1 MKKNYI
7 KKSLMFFR
15 DLKYKLI
22 ILAVLYLIIGV
33 FSFASPII
41 EASLITSITDNLVVS
56 VVAIAIGFLIIKMLS
71 EWLWY
76 IVYLFWQKK
85 IKRNILNNV
94 RTYIVDNMLELQLS
108 NYDKYTTGFFQ
119 ERIKNDPND
128 IARVANASQGY
139 LINILTNISVIIY
152 IFTINIVLGLIYV
165 EGLILATIID
175 TYKQKIIKEKNRKL
189 KLSEEKVNSKLSE
202 TVRGIRDI
210 KLLNLKESTRNS
222 LISDLEENN
231 LMGIDKDSYAI
242 KSGKILRMTLFLTVF
257 TVIIVG
263 INYVNQNLITPADL
277 IVLYLYN
284 SQVFALMQNVSNLKN
299 SYKEYELAIERIF
312 DLTDSEKHKKDEF
325 GKIHIDDFKG
335 NIEFK
340 NVSFGY
346 TKNKKVLNNLNMKI
360 KANETVAIVGSSGS
374 GKTTI
379 FNLISYA
386 YKTDEG
392 EVKLDNVNIND
403 LDEKTIRN
411 NVSII
416 TQNPYIFNLS
426 IKDNL
431 KLVKPTATNKE
442 LEDVCKK
449 ASIHDYIMSLPDKYD
464 TLLGEGGI
472 NLSGGQKQRLA
483 IARALLKEN
492 KILLFDE
499 ATSALDNVT
508 QKEIQDSIE
517 KISDYYT
524 IIIVAHRLSTII
536 NCDKIFFLENGEIV
550 DSGTHEELLQKNKN
564 YKKLYKTELL

>member
-15 DLKYKLI
+15 GLKYKLI

-56 VVAIAIGFLIIKMLS
+56 VVAIAIGFLIIKTLS

-175 TYKQKIIKEKNRKL
+175 TYKQKIIKEKNKKL

-231 LMGIDKDSYAI
+231 LIGIDKDSYAI
-242 KSGKILRMTLFLTVF
+242 KSGKLLRMTLFLTVF

-386 YKTDEG
+386 YKADEG
-392 EVKLDNVNIND
+392 EVKLDNININD

-499 ATSALDNVT
+499 ATSALDNVI

>member
-7 KKSLMFFR
+7 KKSLMFFK

-231 LMGIDKDSYAI
+231 LIGIDKDSYAI
-242 KSGKILRMTLFLTVF
+242 KSGKLLRMTLFLTVF

-386 YKTDEG
+386 YKADEG
-392 EVKLDNVNIND
+392 EVKLDNININD

-426 IKDNL
+426 I
-431 KLVKPTATNKE
+431 
-442 LEDVCKK
+442 
-449 ASIHDYIMSLPDKYD
+449 
-464 TLLGEGGI
+464 LL
-472 NLSGGQKQRLA
+472 
-483 IARALLKEN
+483 
-492 KILLFDE
+492 
-499 ATSALDNVT
+499 
-508 QKEIQDSIE
+508 
-517 KISDYYT
+517 
-524 IIIVAHRLSTII
+524 
-536 NCDKIFFLENGEIV
+536 
-550 DSGTHEELLQKNKN
+550 
-564 YKKLYKTELL
+564 

>member
-7 KKSLMFFR
+7 KKSLMFFK

-231 LMGIDKDSYAI
+231 LIGIDKDSYAI
-242 KSGKILRMTLFLTVF
+242 KSGKLLRMTLFLTVF

-386 YKTDEG
+386 YKADEG
-392 EVKLDNVNIND
+392 EVKLDNININD

>member
-15 DLKYKLI
+15 GLKYKLI

-41 EASLITSITDNLVVS
+41 EAALITSITDNLVVS

-242 KSGKILRMTLFLTVF
+242 KSGKLLRMTLFLTVF

-386 YKTDEG
+386 YKADEG
-392 EVKLDNVNIND
+392 EVKLDNININD

>member
-1 MKKNYI
+1 
-7 KKSLMFFR
+7 MFFKG
-15 DLKYKLI
+15 LKSKLI
-22 ILAVLYLIIGV
+22 ILAILYIIIGI
-33 FSFASPII
+33 FNFASPII
-41 EASLITSITDNLVVS
+41 EARLITSITDNLVVA
-56 VVAIAIGFLIIKMLS
+56 VVVIAIGFLIIKTLS

-76 IVYLFWQKK
+76 IVYLFWQKR
-85 IKRNILNNV
+85 IKRNILNNI

-139 LINILTNISVIIY
+139 IINILTNISVIIY

-175 TYKQKIIKEKNRKL
+175 TYKQKVIKEKNKKL

-210 KLLNLKESTRNS
+210 KLLNLKETTRNS
-222 LISDLEENN
+222 LIGDLEENN
-231 LMGIDKDSYAI
+231 LIGIDKDSYMI

-257 TVIIVG
+257 TVILVG
-263 INYVNQNLITPADL
+263 IYYVNQNMITPANL

-284 SQVFALMQNVSNLKN
+284 NHVFALTQNVSSLKN

-312 DLTDSEKHKKDEF
+312 DLTDNEKHKKDEF

-346 TKNKKVLNNLNMKI
+346 VKNKKVLNNLNMKI

-431 KLVKPTATNKE
+431 KLVKPKATNKE
-442 LEDVCKK
+442 LEEVCKK
-449 ASIHDYIMSLPDKYD
+449 ASIHDYIISLPDKYD

-472 NLSGGQKQRLA
+472 KLSGGQKQRLA
-483 IARALLKEN
+483 IARALLKDN

-517 KISDYYT
+517 QISKDYT

>member
-7 KKSLMFFR
+7 KKSLMFFK

-152 IFTINIVLGLIYV
+152 IFTINTVLGLIYV

-231 LMGIDKDSYAI
+231 LIGIDKDSYAI
-242 KSGKILRMTLFLTVF
+242 KSGKLLRMTLFLTVF

-386 YKTDEG
+386 YKADEG
-392 EVKLDNVNIND
+392 EVKLDNININD

>member
-15 DLKYKLI
+15 GLKYKLI

-41 EASLITSITDNLVVS
+41 EAALITSITDNLVVS

-242 KSGKILRMTLFLTVF
+242 KSGKLLRMTLFLTVF

-386 YKTDEG
+386 YKADEG